1 MSGSGNKV
9 IDDVRRALGRFEP
22 LREKPVP
29 PAIDEPITRLVHS
42 DIGLSGLFVK
52 RAIEN
57 KMDVETVRVEEL
69 GEKVVAYLR
78 LKNLGSVAMPTSA
91 FLNRVGVMD
100 ALRKSGLVVG
110 EWEKMS
116 IDELFDFDCG
126 LTDVYAAV
134 AETGS
139 IVVQGSPGHGRALSL
154 VPPVHVA
161 VVEPK
166 NIVADLVDFFEMLSR
181 DGAGAGTS
189 IISGPSKTADI
200 EMNLVQGVH
209 GPGTVKVFVLE

>member
-1 MSGSGNKV
+1 MSDSANKV
-9 IDDVRRALGRFEP
+9 IDDVRRALGRAEP
-22 LREKPVP
+22 LREKPTP

-42 DIGLSGLFVK
+42 DIGLPGLFIK
-52 RAIEN
+52 RAVEN
-57 KMDVETVRVEEL
+57 KMEVESVRVEEL
-69 GEKVVAYLR
+69 GEKLVAYLR
-78 LKNLGSVAMPTSA
+78 SRNIKSVAMPVSP
-91 FLNRVGVMD
+91 FLSRIGAMD
-100 ALRKSGLVVG
+100 ALRQSGLIIG
-110 EWEKMS
+110 SWEK
-116 IDELFDFDCG
+116 ITVDELFDFDCG

-139 IVVQGSPGHGRALSL
+139 IVIKGSPEHGRALSL

-161 VVEPK
+161 IVEPK
-166 NIVADLVDFFEMLSR
+166 NIVADLVDFFEKLTI